1 MTQYDNLNP
10 QKQMKRLAMV
20 NRKIIT
26 TNYTYIFPVLL
37 LAASRHEN
45 TWSNNYSKVLVGVLY
60 SDILKCSLKEHN
72 IVI

>member
-45 TWSNNYSKVLVGVLY
+45 T
-60 SDILKCSLKEHN
+60 
-72 IVI
+72 